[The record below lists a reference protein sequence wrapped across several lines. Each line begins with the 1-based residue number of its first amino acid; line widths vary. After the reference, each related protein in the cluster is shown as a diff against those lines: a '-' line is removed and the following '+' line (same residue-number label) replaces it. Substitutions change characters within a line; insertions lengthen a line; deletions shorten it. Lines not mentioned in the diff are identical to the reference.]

1 MLARSLHLEGEAVFW
16 QGEMRMRA
24 VRKNSLSQTRILRQS
39 GSHLGL
45 QAAESPPLTLLLAR
59 QAEPPPEKI
68 VDQGKQPHPGTLLL
82 IEQCHC
88 QCHICQF
95 SWCEEEKSYKE

>member
-16 QGEMRMRA
+16 QGKMRMRA

-59 QAEPPPEKI
+59 QAEPPPEKNS
-68 VDQGKQPHPGTLLL
+68 LY